1 MDAPLEPGMVFTIE
15 PGLYFRTDDELIPEE
30 LRGIGIR
37 IEDDIVVNDDHTVR
51 RLSADIPRT
60 ADEVEAWMK
69 RVWSRNA

>member
-1 MDAPLEPGMVFTIE
+1 MYKRQ
-15 PGLYFRTDDELIPEE
+15 LYFRTDDELIPEE